1 MNTLHLDSTKRVGRD
16 NGYVVLHELHEDAEG
31 EYGELDVP
39 LELNE
44 NKRTGSNF
52 GAYFNVVCVI
62 AGTGTLQI
70 PFALQQ
76 AGWLGII
83 LIFLGAAVATYTG
96 ILLIKCLYYK
106 GGDRLDGFPAI
117 GEAAFG
123 KFGRMLVNVF
133 YYSILVGGAC
143 VYLVLS
149 GINIDQIASARGST
163 ISLTTWIAI
172 AALIIWVPFV
182 ACKSLK
188 EVAILAIFGAVATGI
203 VVVVTV
209 VVGLEDLHQP
219 KSAPITHNILV
230 ISNIPIALGSIGFS
244 FGGNVIYPHVEETMK
259 NPRAWPKVI
268 IAAMSTCCAMY
279 IIIGIVGY
287 RVYGNTT
294 VSPILLNLPTG
305 FATTLATILITL
317 HVIVAAP
324 IYLTSCALELETILK
339 IDRKYHTARNEF
351 LLRFVLRT
359 AMMIVLIAVGM
370 TVPFVDD
377 LMSLIG
383 ALATCMVLFIL
394 PIVFYWK
401 LFGFKVM
408 GKLETAWCVF
418 IILFGIIGCVFGT
431 LAAFRKLMEDF
442 AAHS

>member
-1 MNTLHLDSTKRVGRD
+1 MNHLHNSKRERSD
-16 NGYVVLHELHEDAEG
+16 NGYVVLNELHDESAG
-31 EYGELDVP
+31 EYGELDIP

-44 NKRTGSNF
+44 NKRTGSDF
-52 GAYFNVVCVI
+52 GAYFNIVCVI

-76 AGWLGII
+76 VGWLGIP
-83 LIFLGAAVATYTG
+83 LIFLGAAVAAYTG

-123 KFGRMLVNVF
+123 KFGRVLVNVF
-133 YYSILVGGAC
+133 YYAILVGGAC

-149 GINIDQIASARGST
+149 GVNIDQIAEAHGSK
-163 ISLTTWIAI
+163 INLSTWIAI
-172 AALIIWVPFV
+172 ASFIIWIPFV
-182 ACKSLK
+182 SCKSLK

-203 VVVVTV
+203 VVIVTV
-209 VVGLEDLHQP
+209 VVGLGDLHNPQNIN
-219 KSAPITHNILV
+219 ITHDALI
-230 ISNIPIALGSIGFS
+230 ITNIPLALGSIGFS
-244 FGGNVIYPHVEETMK
+244 YGGNVIYPHVEETMR
-259 NPRAWPKVI
+259 NPRAWPKVLFS
-268 IAAMSTCCAMY
+268 AMATCCVMY
-279 IIIGIVGY
+279 IVIGVVGY
-287 RVYGNTT
+287 RVYGNLT

-324 IYLTSCALELETILK
+324 IYLTSCALELESILK
-339 IDRKYHTARNEF
+339 IDRKYHSAQNEFVLRF
-351 LLRFVLRT
+351 LLRT
-359 AMMIVLIAVGM
+359 AIMIVLMGIGM

-377 LMSLIG
+377 LMTLIG

-401 LFGFKVM
+401 LFGFKLM
-408 GKLETAWCVF
+408 SKLEIAWCIF
-418 IILFGIIGCVFGT
+418 IIIFGIIGCVFGT
-431 LAAFRKLMEDF
+431 IAALQKLMLDF
-442 AAHS
+442 ASQS